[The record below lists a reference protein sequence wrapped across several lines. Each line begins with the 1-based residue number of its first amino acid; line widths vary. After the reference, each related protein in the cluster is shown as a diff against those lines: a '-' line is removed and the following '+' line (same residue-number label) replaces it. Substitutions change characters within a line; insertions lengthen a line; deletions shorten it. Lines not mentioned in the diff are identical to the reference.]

1 MENIILDYYR
11 ECLEAEEKAE
21 QEHDADKRSAEKRR
35 AYEYCFAQ
43 VMAIEELMEKLGIDY
58 EEDDEDDED

>member
-11 ECLEAEEKAE
+11 ECLEAAKKAE
-21 QEHDADKRSAEKRR
+21 REHDEDNGSLEKRR
-35 AYEYCFAQ
+35 IYEYCFAQ
-43 VMAIEELMEKLGIDY
+43 AAAIEELMEKLGIDY